1 MVGNKFKI
9 LAISDNHILKQ
20 YSIEQMNFMFKDIDF
35 IISCGDVSYEYL
47 DYVVSILNK
56 EMLYVNGNHVYG
68 NNENKK
74 SCGGRN
80 IDGKLI
86 KFRGMKVLGLDGS
99 RVYSF
104 GKHQYSEN
112 DMKYRVAKLIPKL
125 IFGVDLV
132 ISHSPPRGIHDKED
146 HVHKGFRVFNDI
158 IRLTSPRLWLHGH
171 IHLRNH
177 TEKQESIVGQ
187 TKIINVYGYK
197 IIDIEV

>member
-1 MVGNKFKI
+1 MSVNKYKI

-20 YSIEQMNFMFKDIDF
+20 YSIEQINLMFKNIDF
-35 IISCGDVSYEYL
+35 IVSCGDVSYEYL

-68 NNENKK
+68 NNSKL
-74 SCGGRN
+74 CGGRN

-86 KFRGMKVLGLDGS
+86 KFKNMRVLGLDGS
-99 RVYSF
+99 RVYSYA
-104 GKHQYSEN
+104 KHQYSEK

-146 HVHKGFRVFNDI
+146 PVHKGFKVFNDI
-158 IRLTSPRLWLHGH
+158 IRLSSPKLWLHGH
-171 IHLRNH
+171 IHLTNH
-177 TEKQESIVGQ
+177 NEKQESIVGQ
-187 TKIINVYGYK
+187 TKIVNVYGYK